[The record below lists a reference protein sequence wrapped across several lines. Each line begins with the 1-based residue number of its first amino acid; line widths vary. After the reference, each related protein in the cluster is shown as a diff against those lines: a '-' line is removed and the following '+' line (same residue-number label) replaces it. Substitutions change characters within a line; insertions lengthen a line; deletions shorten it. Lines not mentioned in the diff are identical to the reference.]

1 MEKKTYII
9 ISNGGGG
16 IATFQKYLIENII
29 KKKDKVYL
37 IDKKNN
43 HTSKYFNKKMK
54 KEINFFECNTLHQ
67 PLKVLNFLS
76 IIKKIEKKKL
86 IFIFN
91 NPMLIVLYFL
101 IIKLKFKSKNIYLFI
116 HSHILNLNI
125 LYILLG
131 FLSSLISPFVDKIFF
146 VSKFTRMWWLKYF
159 KFYNF
164 SKNTIHYNSV
174 SINFSKL
181 KKSNNFRVGFVGRLE
196 VEKGIKLF
204 LEISKFMDKTNFVFK
219 VFGKGSYEK
228 KILDFKN
235 VKQYGWETQE
245 NIYKNIDMLLLTSP
259 IENCPFTVLEAKNYG
274 VPTLSISEGG
284 VSEIIKNEFDGLILH
299 ERFNLI
305 KIKKSMINIKKYLS
319 KYKKNCLKSRH
330 MFNQK
335 TEFDKLL
342 KKL

>member
-1 MEKKTYII
+1 MEKKIYIL

-16 IATFQKYLIENII
+16 IATFQKYLIQHII
-29 KKKDKVYL
+29 NKKSKIYL
-37 IDKKNN
+37 IDKRNN
-43 HTSKYFNKKMK
+43 HTLKYFNRRIKKK
-54 KEINFFECNTLHQ
+54 INLLECNTLHE

-76 IIKKIEKKKL
+76 IIKKKEKKKL

-91 NPMLIVLYFL
+91 NPMLIVIYFL
-101 IIKLKFKSKNIYLFI
+101 FIKLKFKSKNIYLFV

-131 FLSSLISPFVDKIFF
+131 FLSSLISPFLDKVFF
-146 VSKFTRMWWLKYF
+146 VSKFTKMWWLKYF

-174 SINFSKL
+174 NINSSKSR
-181 KKSNNFRVGFVGRLE
+181 KSRKFRVGFVGRLE
-196 VEKGIKLF
+196 NEKGINMF
-204 LEISKFMDKTNFVFK
+204 LEISKFMDRTNFIFK

-228 KILDFKN
+228 KILDFNN
-235 VKQYGWETQE
+235 VKQYGWETQN

-274 VPTLSISEGG
+274 VPTLSISNGG
-284 VSEIIKNEFDGLILH
+284 VSEIIKNEFDGIVLN
-299 ERFNLI
+299 ERLNLI
-305 KIKKSMINIKKYLS
+305 KIKKSMIKIKKNLS
-319 KYKKNCLKSRH
+319 KFKRNCLKSRY

-335 TEFDKLL
+335 TRFDQLL